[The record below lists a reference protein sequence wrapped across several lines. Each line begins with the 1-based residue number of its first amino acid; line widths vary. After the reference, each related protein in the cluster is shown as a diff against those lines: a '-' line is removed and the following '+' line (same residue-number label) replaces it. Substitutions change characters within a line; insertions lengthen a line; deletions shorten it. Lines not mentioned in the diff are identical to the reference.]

1 MQQQEVGSVL
11 GGDGK
16 EMGKET
22 KRQCADG
29 STHSGQLL
37 TQASTYISA
46 PSRMFDVILGT
57 TSGLNLAKID
67 LLV

>member
-1 MQQQEVGSVL
+1 MLAVQRAPHNQDSF
-11 GGDGK
+11 
-16 EMGKET
+16 
-22 KRQCADG
+22 
-29 STHSGQLL
+29 L
-37 TQASTYISA
+37 TEASTYISA

>member
-1 MQQQEVGSVL
+1 MKQQEA
-11 GGDGK
+11 GK
-16 EMGKET
+16 
-22 KRQCADG
+22 CDG
-29 STHSGQLL
+29 SEAGEVTVCAGGSNQNSFLQSIS
-37 TQASTYISA
+37 TNISTYISA

>member
-1 MQQQEVGSVL
+1 MYCEEGRKRDSVL
-11 GGDGK
+11 AVQMAPNNQDSFLI
-16 EMGKET
+16 E
-22 KRQCADG
+22 
-29 STHSGQLL
+29 
-37 TQASTYISA
+37 ASTYISA

>member
-1 MQQQEVGSVL
+1 MQQQGGVCWEGGKKGDRVL
-11 GGDGK
+11 AMHNQDSFLAG
-16 EMGKET
+16 T
-22 KRQCADG
+22 
-29 STHSGQLL
+29 
-37 TQASTYISA
+37 STYISA

>member
-1 MQQQEVGSVL
+1 MLAVQVAPRDQDSFLME
-11 GGDGK
+11 
-16 EMGKET
+16 
-22 KRQCADG
+22 AF
-29 STHSGQLL
+29 
-37 TQASTYISA
+37 TYISA